1 MKYHELN
8 MEQQDHAIDQ
18 IVEFENE
25 WRSESERFTREDI
38 EFDIEDGQNPD
49 EYYIFEVIDDNS
61 VEVSKKG

>member
-1 MKYHELN
+1 MKYHQLN
-8 MEQQDHAIDQ
+8 AEQQDHALDQ
-18 IVEFENE
+18 IVELENE

-49 EYYIFEVIDDNS
+49 NYYEFEVITDNS